1 MVDVATIY
9 QIPEINMCQIC
20 GKTGHTALK
29 CFYKFDLQDQNQ
41 TQLQKLSS
49 AIPKEESSIPVQQS
63 QAYIASPTIVND
75 ASWFLDS
82 GATHHVAATSD
93 SMTTKSEYSGNS
105 KLALGDGSHLPITH
119 IGNFHLP
126 TSRSLSL
133 RNILL
138 VPSIT
143 KNLISISKFTLENN
157 VIVEFDSIC
166 CYIKD
171 KQSKKVLLQGEL
183 KNGLY

>member
-1 MVDVATIY
+1 
-9 QIPEINMCQIC
+9 MCQIC

-29 CFYKFDLQDQNQ
+29 CFYRFDLQDQNQ
-41 TQLQKLSS
+41 IQFQKLSS
-49 AIPKEESSIPVQQS
+49 AIPEEELPVQQS
-63 QAYIASPTIVND
+63 QAYIASPTTVND

-93 SMTTKSEYSGNS
+93 SMTTKSKYSGNG

-157 VIVEFDSIC
+157 VIMEFDSTC
-166 CYIKD
+166 CYSKD
-171 KQSKKVLLQGEL
+171 KQSKAVLLQGAL
-183 KNGLY
+183 KLPPALASK